1 MLKSAPL
8 AFALLSLSLTAHGKT
23 LTVSTNSSV
32 MLTNLPVPFCSSY
45 AWRPDCTAS
54 VKVMSDDVRIQDCT
68 FTIHNNSAR
77 ERAKVGDESC
87 SVMATSN
94 NFNNTGNL
102 YFKVKIDLINSGKLN
117 SAKFFAWTTCECL
130 KSATPKHIARE
141 TADKD
146 YDMSILPA
154 LTAELPD
161 HINFGEMKISD
172 GPQTQTLPVKVSK
185 GAAVD
190 MEIIGFMGSGI
201 RFMGTGKYEVA
212 NGIIYTLKADGAPA
226 KTIWENEKVE
236 ITADPKNASP
246 GPFTHFLTFTLR
258 AR

>member
-23 LTVSTNSSV
+23 LTISTNSSV
-32 MLTNLPVPFCSSY
+32 MLTSLPVPVCSSY

-68 FTIHNNSAR
+68 FTIYGYSDR
-77 ERAKVGDESC
+77 ERAKVRDESC
-87 SVMATSN
+87 SAMATAANISH
-94 NFNNTGNL
+94 TGDL

-117 SAKFFAWTTCECL
+117 SAKFAARTICECL
-130 KSATPKHIARE
+130 KSITPKYIAKE
-141 TADKD
+141 EKDKN
-146 YDMSILPA
+146 YDVSILPA

-161 HINFGEMKISD
+161 HIKFGEMKISD
-172 GPQTQTLPVKVSK
+172 EPQTQTLPVKVSK

-190 MEIIGFMGSGI
+190 MEITGSGI

-226 KTIWENEKVE
+226 KAIWENAKVE

-246 GPFTHFLTFTLR
+246 GPFTHYLTFTLR

>member
-23 LTVSTNSSV
+23 LTISTNSSV
-32 MLTNLPVPFCSSY
+32 MLTALPVPLCSSY
-45 AWRPDCTAS
+45 MYRPDCTAS
-54 VKVMSDDVRIQDCT
+54 VKVTSDDVRIQDCT
-68 FTIHNNSAR
+68 FTIYGDSHR
-77 ERAKVGDESC
+77 ERAKVENKSC
-87 SVMATSN
+87 SAMATAN
-94 NFNNTGNL
+94 NPSNTGNL

-117 SAKFFAWTTCECL
+117 SAKFAARTTCECL
-130 KSATPKHIARE
+130 KSINNVVKE
-141 TADKD
+141 LEDKN

-154 LTAELPD
+154 LTAEIPD
-161 HINFGEMKISD
+161 HIKFGEMKISD

-190 MEIIGFMGSGI
+190 MEITGSGI
-201 RFMGTGKYEVA
+201 RFMDKGKYEVA

-226 KTIWENEKVE
+226 KEIWENKKVE

-246 GPFTHFLTFTLR
+246 GPFTHYLTFTLR

>member
-23 LTVSTNSSV
+23 LTISTNSSV
-32 MLTNLPVPFCSSY
+32 MLTALPVPLCTSY
-45 AWRPDCTAS
+45 MYRPDCTAD
-54 VKVMSDDVRIQDCT
+54 VKVTSDDVRIQDCT
-68 FTIHNNSAR
+68 FTIYGDNYR
-77 ERAKVGDESC
+77 ERAKVENKSC
-87 SVMATSN
+87 SAMATAANPS
-94 NFNNTGNL
+94 NTGNL

-117 SAKFFAWTTCECL
+117 SAKFAARTTCECL
-130 KSATPKHIARE
+130 KSINHLVKE
-141 TADKD
+141 SENKN

-154 LTAELPD
+154 LTAEIPD
-161 HINFGEMKISD
+161 HIKFGEMKISD

-190 MEIIGFMGSGI
+190 MEITGSG
-201 RFMGTGKYEVA
+201 RFMDTGKYEVA

-226 KTIWENEKVE
+226 KEIWENAKVE

>member
-23 LTVSTNSSV
+23 LTISTNSSV
-32 MLTNLPVPFCSSY
+32 MLTNLPVPLCSSY
-45 AWRPDCTAS
+45 AWRPDCTAG

-68 FTIHNNSAR
+68 FTIYGYSDR

-87 SVMATSN
+87 SAMATADN
-94 NFNNTGNL
+94 ANNTGNL

-117 SAKFFAWTTCECL
+117 SAKFFAKTTCECL
-130 KSATPKHIARE
+130 KSVNPKHVAKE
-141 TADKD
+141 TKDKN

-161 HINFGEMKISD
+161 HIQFGEMKISD
-172 GPQTQTLPVKVSK
+172 EPQTQTLPVKVSK

-190 MEIIGFMGSGI
+190 MEITGSGI
-201 RFMGTGKYEVA
+201 RFMGKGKYEVA
-212 NGIIYTLKADGAPA
+212 NGIIYTLKADGSPA
-226 KTIWENEKVE
+226 KEIWENEKVE

-246 GPFTHFLTFTLR
+246 GPFTHYLTFTLR